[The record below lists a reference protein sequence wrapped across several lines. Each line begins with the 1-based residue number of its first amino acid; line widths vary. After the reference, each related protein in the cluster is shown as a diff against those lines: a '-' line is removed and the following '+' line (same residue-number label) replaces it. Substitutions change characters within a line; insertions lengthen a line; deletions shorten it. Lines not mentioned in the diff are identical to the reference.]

1 MRLGEGGQEPR
12 PKMEGSVEGILGTD
26 LHRRGRRTG
35 GDLAVRMGF
44 GLMAFQPADILFR
57 HFGALQVG
65 HDGIKQLCCGGG
77 FGEGSIFSA
86 KCVSQKFHVRA
97 HCFILGVGSPY
108 QRSDG
113 RGRTDGR

>member
-1 MRLGEGGQEPR
+1 MILGEGGQEPR
-12 PKMEGSVEGILGTD
+12 PQMEGSVEGILGTD

-35 GDLAVRMGF
+35 RDLAVRMGF

-57 HFGALQVG
+57 HLRALQVG
-65 HDGIKQLCCGGG
+65 HDGIKLLCCGEN
-77 FGEGSIFSA
+77 FGEGSIFSV

-97 HCFILGVGSPY
+97 QCLNLGVGGPY
-108 QRSDG
+108 LQRDG